1 MVRRVSGPALCPDG
15 TETEINGLH
24 SVAHLPSLARRL
36 CNELGL
42 SGIETAATFDWVAT
56 NDIEFGWFIPTYGD
70 GPTLTDRSSMVPP
83 SNELFARVSN
93 AAERA
98 GFEYLLVPVAAACWE
113 AWITTAMMIPQTST
127 IDMLVAARPGVIAPT
142 MMAKMISTFD
152 QLSGGRIRVNLI
164 AGGGERESRADG
176 VYLDHD
182 QRYEFMDE
190 TVTLMKQCWAN
201 NRPFD
206 FAGKHVRAENVDV
219 RPKPLQ
225 DPHPPFYIGG
235 ISPAAVEVGTKHAD
249 VYLFWSNTFDQIAA
263 DIATVREAA
272 EQHGR
277 GDKLR
282 LGLRSHV
289 LVRESAE
296 EARTAVETLIA
307 GATESMR
314 TNREN
319 SLGAESHADARMREV
334 ASAASDMDHWLTDTL
349 WAGITT
355 IRHGAGVTIVGSA
368 DQVRDTIQGY
378 VDLGITSF
386 CLSGYPH
393 DDEATRFGDL
403 VMPAFR

>member
-1 MVRRVSGPALCPDG
+1 M
-15 TETEINGLH
+15 
-24 SVAHLPSLARRL
+24 
-36 CNELGL
+36 
-42 SGIETAATFDWVAT
+42 AAQK
-56 NDIEFGWFIPTYGD
+56 IEFGWFIPTYGD
-70 GPTLTDRSSMVPP
+70 GPTLTDRESMVPP

-98 GFEYLLVPVAAACWE
+98 GFEYLLVPVAAPCWE

-142 MMAKMISTFD
+142 VMAKMISTFD

-164 AGGGERESRADG
+164 AGGGERESKADG

-201 NRPFD
+201 KRPFD
-206 FAGKHVRAENVDV
+206 FTGKHLKAEKVDV

-272 EQHGR
+272 DRHGR
-277 GDKLR
+277 GGEIR

-289 LVRESAE
+289 LVRESAD
-296 EARTAVETLIA
+296 EARAAVETLIA
-307 GATESMR
+307 GATNSMR
-314 TNREN
+314 TGRQK
-319 SLGAESHADARMREV
+319 SLGNDSHADARMRKV
-334 ASAASDMDHWLTDTL
+334 AEAAADMDNWLSDTL

-368 DQVRDTIQGY
+368 EQVSETIQGY
-378 VDLGITSF
+378 IDLGISSF

>member
-1 MVRRVSGPALCPDG
+1 MA
-15 TETEINGLH
+15 E
-24 SVAHLPSLARRL
+24 
-36 CNELGL
+36 NE
-42 SGIETAATFDWVAT
+42 
-56 NDIEFGWFIPTYGD
+56 IEFGWFIPTYGD
-70 GPTLTDRSSMVPP
+70 GPTLTDRASMVPP
-83 SNELFARVSN
+83 SNELFVRVSN
-93 AAERA
+93 AAEQA

-142 MMAKMISTFD
+142 VMAKMISTFD

-182 QRYEFMDE
+182 QRYAYMDE

-201 NRPFD
+201 TRPFD
-206 FAGKHVRAENVDV
+206 FTGTHLRAENVDV

-249 VYLFWSNTFDQIAA
+249 VYLFWSNTFEQIAA
-263 DIATVREAA
+263 DIATVRAGAEA
-272 EQHGR
+272 HGR
-277 GDKLR
+277 SDDLR

-289 LVRESAE
+289 LVRETAE
-296 EARTAVETLIA
+296 EARTAVKALIA
-307 GATESMR
+307 GATDNMR
-314 TNREN
+314 SNRETT
-319 SLGAESHADARMREV
+319 LGSESHADARMRQV
-334 ASAASDMDHWLTDTL
+334 ADEAAEMDHWLSDTL

-368 DQVRDTIQGY
+368 EQVQETVQGY

-393 DDEATRFGDL
+393 DDEATRFGEL